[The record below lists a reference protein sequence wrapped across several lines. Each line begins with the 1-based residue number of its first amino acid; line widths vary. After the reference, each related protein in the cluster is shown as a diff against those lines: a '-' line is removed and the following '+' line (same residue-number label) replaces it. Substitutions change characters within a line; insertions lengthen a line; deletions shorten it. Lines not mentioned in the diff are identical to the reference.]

1 MKLFSMAL
9 NPQIRRVHSLASTNS
24 EIARLA
30 LEGAEEGLCIVAD
43 EQTAGRGRLQR
54 QWISPS
60 GAGLYFS
67 ILLRPLAATDKW
79 SLLTLMTAVAVAET
93 LRVTGSSEPDIKWP
107 NDVLLNGRKVCGILA
122 ETVETPSGR
131 AIVLGIGINLT
142 ATAFPP
148 ELAVT
153 AISLEEATG
162 QRVERE
168 TVLAALVSRLRHYYE
183 LFQQGSHGQ
192 ILDEWRQRSSYAS
205 GKLVRVATGEEIIQG
220 VTRGLEADG
229 ALRVET
235 ANGAIKIV
243 HAGDV
248 TALRP
253 YEQSS
258 PGSP

>member
-1 MKLFSMAL
+1 MA
-9 NPQIRRVHSLASTNS
+9 
-24 EIARLA
+24 
-30 LEGAEEGLCIVAD
+30 
-43 EQTAGRGRLQR
+43 
-54 QWISPS
+54 
-60 GAGLYFS
+60 
-67 ILLRPLAATDKW
+67 
-79 SLLTLMTAVAVAET
+79 AVAVAET
-93 LRVTGSSEPDIKWP
+93 LRVTGGGDPDIKWP

-122 ETVETPSGR
+122 ETVETPYGR
-131 AIVLGIGINLT
+131 SIVLGIGINLMP
-142 ATAFPP
+142 TAFPP

-168 TVLAALVSRLRHYYE
+168 TILAVLVSSLTHYYE
-183 LFQQGSHGQ
+183 LFQQGSYGQ
-192 ILDEWRQRSSYAS
+192 ILNEWRQRSSYAS

-220 VTRGLEADG
+220 VTRGLEDDG

-235 ANGAIKIV
+235 ANGAVKIV

-253 YEQSS
+253 YEKSS